1 MSYGPG
7 TNIKFRFENNV
18 AYTFLVFFTVFLLYY
33 HLAINVYAD
42 FWIISRACIHA
53 HHIHTHA
60 HTLILTH
67 TTFFTLSTG
76 SRDTY
81 CISLVCYGNM
91 L

>member
-1 MSYGPG
+1 MSYGPR
-7 TNIKFRFENNV
+7 TYIKFRFENNV
-18 AYTFLVFFTVFLLYY
+18 AYTFLVFFTVFLFYY

-53 HHIHTHA
+53 HHTHTHT
-60 HTLILTH
+60 HTLTH
-67 TTFFTLSTG
+67 TTFFTFSTG
-76 SRDTY
+76 SWDTY